1 MAAPKYCSWDVKEL
15 ASDYG
20 WTELPTHPNDE
31 GRMLSFYSSDHG
43 GVRANVYIKTGTVAT
58 SLNHPTKG
66 KTQLFRGQ
74 RDTFEKLEEV
84 FDNPRIHTGRGYQT
98 RAKVNEEEEDS
109 VDGKVIVDNDLEQLR
124 GAVDSDDL
132 EVKDVVADLY
142 RENRFESEGDFDGE
156 SLIEKLM
163 TKWDE
168 DEENESDEFVVGG
181 IKETLELLNDDDYHR
196 SISEVEYSEVTSSS
210 EDDESESDRSYD
222 SVVGN
227 DTTEDDDEST
237 TSYSDHNEIDDSIE
251 KGDSDEGSSE
261 IDSANE
267 SFTWSESNSDE
278 SVDNNET
285 EDDYSE

>member
-31 GRMLSFYSSDHG
+31 GRMLSFYSSEHG

-66 KTQLFRGQ
+66 KTQLYRGQ
-74 RDTFEKLEEV
+74 RDTFERLEEV
-84 FDNPRIHTGRGYQT
+84 FDNPRIHTGSGYQT
-98 RAKVNEEEEDS
+98 RAKVNEEEES
-109 VDGKVIVDNDLEQLR
+109 VISKVIDDGHIEQLR
-124 GAVDSDDL
+124 GTVDSDDL
-132 EVKDVVADLY
+132 EIKDVVADLY
-142 RENRFESEGDFDGE
+142 RENRFESEADFDGE
-156 SLIEKLM
+156 SLMEKLM

-168 DEENESDEFVVGG
+168 DEQNESDDFVVGG
-181 IKETLELLNDDDYHR
+181 IKETLEMLNDDDYHR
-196 SISEVEYSEVTSSS
+196 SISEVEFSEVTSSS
-210 EDDESESDRSYD
+210 EDEESESEGGYD

-227 DTTEDDDEST
+227 ETTEDDDEST
-237 TSYSDHNEIDDSIE
+237 TSHSDHNEFDDSIE
-251 KGDSDEGSSE
+251 KDDSDEGSSE

-267 SFTWSESNSDE
+267 SFTWSEPNSDD
-278 SVDNNET
+278 SVDSNET